1 MDKTYN
7 YREEID
13 KIIKEKNI
21 VFYDKYFNEKG
32 EKIRTYDISHY
43 DLQMI
48 DILERKMSIILDTYY
63 YGDDDEEE
71 YEEGLVYEELP
82 DTPKEF
88 FIKVFKECIFDKDD
102 LEEKDSKNFLDIS
115 DYQFSLDFWLEIYK
129 ERCNYEYS
137 FDELKDYFKENPLP
151 KEIWEQA

>member
-1 MDKTYN
+1 MEKTYN

-71 YEEGLVYEELP
+71 YEEGVVYEELP

-102 LEEKDSKNFLDIS
+102 LEEKDFLRGRVGVSPHEFDQAPQIL
-115 DYQFSLDFWLEIYK
+115 FFAFPRLGHLFLNMTPAAF
-129 ERCNYEYS
+129 ER
-137 FDELKDYFKENPLP
+137 FP
-151 KEIWEQA
+151 